1 MLSYGALKE
10 DIKRDLLRKL
20 RGVLEEHA
28 LAVPNRYVK
37 LVEEL
42 LDQIQES
49 VQRIR
54 LCFSLGG

>member
-1 MLSYGALKE
+1 M
-10 DIKRDLLRKL
+10 LRKL

-42 LDQIQES
+42 LDHS
-49 VQRIR
+49 YKNPSSGYVYA
-54 LCFSLGG
+54 LALAVDLASP